1 MVTNLRVHLF
11 SAGVNATFLR
21 SVLHLKIHLTVLNR
35 KNTLQISNK
44 CSIISTREVFVMSEK
59 DNNKIDVMCTHTMD
73 GKIIPMKIRLKDE
86 DGMYQTFAV
95 RAYRDLS
102 VSGNYTL
109 GNEVV
114 VTGVDIY
121 AFEVKILVFGVE
133 KTMRITY
140 HKRENVWRK

>member
-1 MVTNLRVHLF
+1 MGNFCAEKPLY
-11 SAGVNATFLR
+11 NIEQTFY
-21 SVLHLKIHLTVLNR
+21 ND
-35 KNTLQISNK
+35 
-44 CSIISTREVFVMSEK
+44 CTREVVVMSVK
-59 DNNKIDVMCTHTMD
+59 NTNNIDVMCTHTMD

-95 RAYRDLS
+95 RGYRDLN
-102 VSGNYTL
+102 VKGNYTL

-121 AFEVKILVFGVE
+121 AFEVKILVLGTE

>member
-1 MVTNLRVHLF
+1 
-11 SAGVNATFLR
+11 
-21 SVLHLKIHLTVLNR
+21 
-35 KNTLQISNK
+35 
-44 CSIISTREVFVMSEK
+44 MSEK

-121 AFEVKILVFGVE
+121 GFEVKILVFGVE

>member
-1 MVTNLRVHLF
+1 MF
-11 SAGVNATFLR
+11 
-21 SVLHLKIHLTVLNR
+21 
-35 KNTLQISNK
+35 
-44 CSIISTREVFVMSEK
+44 TREVFVMSEK

-121 AFEVKILVFGVE
+121 AFEVKILVLV
-133 KTMRITY
+133 
-140 HKRENVWRK
+140 